1 MKKAPARLNPI
12 EQIVATYHGGEQQAM
27 PLRTIDIRVE
37 IVSALVAAETVR
49 TYRND
54 SERPIE
60 AVMSFPVPVGAVFH
74 DLEVRLDNQIYKG
87 QALVKV
93 KAAERYEDAVDE
105 GRTAVLHAEVLKGVH
120 SLSVANLAPG
130 AEIEV
135 TSRWTDILHADG
147 CNGHYRIPLT
157 VGDVY
162 GTFSGEAVDEPTHG
176 GEAVPTS
183 LSVTSDAG
191 SVHVRGLGTTDGN
204 TSGWAGAVPADAPID
219 LEVSD
224 WPQAVVAGW
233 TAAHQSVTMN
243 LQPAASGQAN
253 LDVAVLLDR
262 SGSMASLCEG
272 SGLSD
277 ASTHAAAQ
285 QGLADLGEVLRSDD
299 RLALWEFDTS
309 CTPVGTGQPV
319 ASRDWHG
326 LVRQLQ
332 GPGGGTEIGG
342 ALDTVIHNTE
352 TRDILLVTDG
362 QSYALD
368 VHGLAGQGRRIS
380 VLLVGEASL
389 EAKVGHLAAMTGGA
403 LHYVRGV
410 DVGVALRTVTQGLRQ
425 PHRVALQ
432 REAAGEDGLVS
443 LEANRNGVDIRIVS
457 SAEAPAAEDR
467 ISRAVGALFAGLLL
481 PALPEDE
488 AANLA
493 VKEGLTTHVTSLVLV
508 TDAAVDGDQ
517 LPDTVKISIP
527 TPRSLVLHAPPTAF
541 AAPAS
546 LGRLHYGGSQV
557 PHGHLSPSAESPG
570 TAKFSASAH
579 SRKARSRFSLRT
591 FLDPEAKESEP
602 WSSSLS
608 LLLSSALARGIHWD
622 THASDLVQ
630 GTLDREDE
638 WVRETINEL
647 VELDLVKQAA
657 TQLGL
662 TPMQFVLALLAHRIA
677 DGSRH
682 ADRVLRNLLSGVDKP
697 RFQQLAESLSR
708 F

>member
-1 MKKAPARLNPI
+1 MMKAPTRLNPI
-12 EQIVATYHGGEQQAM
+12 EQVVATYHGGKQQTM
-27 PLRTIDIRVE
+27 PLRSIDIRVE

-49 TYRND
+49 TYQND

-60 AVMSFPVPVGAVFH
+60 AVLSFPVPVGAVFH
-74 DLEVRLDNQIYKG
+74 DLEVHLDNQTYKG
-87 QALVKV
+87 QALAKV
-93 KAAERYEDAVDE
+93 KAAERYEAAVDE

-162 GTFSGEAVDEPTHG
+162 GTFDGEDVDEPTHG

-183 LSVTSDAG
+183 LSVTSNARA
-191 SVHVRGLGTTDGN
+191 VHVRGSGTTDGD
-204 TSGWAGAVPADAPID
+204 TPGWAGAVPADAPID
-219 LEVSD
+219 IEVSD
-224 WPQAVVAGW
+224 WPQAVLAGR
-233 TAAHQSVTMN
+233 TADQQSMTMN
-243 LQPAASGQAN
+243 LQPATSGQVA

-309 CTPVGTGQPV
+309 CTPVSTGQPV
-319 ASRDWHG
+319 APRDWHG

-342 ALDTVIHNTE
+342 ALDTVMRNTE
-352 TRDILLVTDG
+352 TRDLLLVTDG

-368 VHGLAGQGRRIS
+368 VHGLAGRGRRIS

-389 EAKVGHLAAMTGGA
+389 EAQVGHLAAMTGGD
-403 LHYVRGV
+403 LHYVQGV
-410 DVGVALRTVTQGLRQ
+410 DVGAALRTVTQVLRQ

-432 REAAGEDGLVS
+432 RAAAGEDGFVS
-443 LEANRNGVDIRIVS
+443 LEANRNGVDIRIAPS
-457 SAEAPAAEDR
+457 EEAPAAADR
-467 ISRAVGALFAGLLL
+467 INRAAGALSAGLLL

-493 VKEGLTTHVTSLVLV
+493 AKEGLITHMTSLVLV
-508 TDAAVDGDQ
+508 TEGVVDGDR
-517 LPDTVKISIP
+517 LPDTVKISVP
-527 TPRSLVLHAPPTAF
+527 TPRTVAGTPPVF
-541 AAPAS
+541 AAS
-546 LGRLHYGGSQV
+546 GILKRLNYGGSLARQSD
-557 PHGHLSPSAESPG
+557 LESVGKQFGPV
-570 TAKFSASAH
+570 SD
-579 SRKARSRFSLRT
+579 SLRSPVRHARAKYR
-591 FLDPEAKESEP
+591 FL
-602 WSSSLS
+602 SSLPPEGMDDAPMASSAS
-608 LLLSSALARGIHWD
+608 LLLSDAVARGIHWD
-622 THASDLVQ
+622 AHASDLVQ
-630 GTLDREDE
+630 GTVDREDA
-638 WVRETINEL
+638 WVREAINKLAEWDTVQEAASEWEL
-647 VELDLVKQAA
+647 SPVQV
-657 TQLGL
+657 
-662 TPMQFVLALLAHRIA
+662 VLALLAHRVA

-682 ADRVLRNLLSGVDKP
+682 ARRVLRSLLRGVDELQFQLLAKP
-697 RFQQLAESLSR
+697 LSR

>member
-1 MKKAPARLNPI
+1 MKKAPTRLNPI

-27 PLRTIDIRVE
+27 PLRSIDIRVE

-74 DLEVRLDNQIYKG
+74 DLEVRLDNQTYKG
-87 QALVKV
+87 QALAKE

-130 AEIEV
+130 AKIEV
-135 TSRWTDILHADG
+135 ASSWTDLLHADG
-147 CNGHYRIPLT
+147 CSGHYRIPLT

-162 GTFSGEAVDEPTHG
+162 GTFSGEDVDEPTHG
-176 GEAVPTS
+176 GKAVSTS
-183 LSVTSDAG
+183 LSVTSDAR
-191 SVHVRGLGTTDGN
+191 SVHVRGTSTRDGD
-204 TSGWAGAVPADAPID
+204 THVWAGAVPADAPID
-219 LEVSD
+219 IEVRD
-224 WPQAVVAGW
+224 WPRAALAGR
-233 TAAHQSVTMN
+233 TAGRRSVMMH
-243 LQPAASGQAN
+243 LQPMASGQTD

-277 ASTHAAAQ
+277 ASTHAVAQ
-285 QGLADLGEVLRSDD
+285 QGLADLGEILCSDD

-309 CTPVGTGQPV
+309 CTPVGAGQPV
-319 ASRDWHG
+319 APRDWHG

-342 ALDTVIHNTE
+342 ALETVMRNTE
-352 TRDILLVTDG
+352 TRDLLLVTDG

-368 VHGLAGQGRRIS
+368 VHGLAGRGRRIS

-389 EAKVGHLAAMTGGA
+389 EAQVGHLAAMTGGA

-457 SAEAPAAEDR
+457 SAEAPAAADR
-467 ISRAVGALFAGLLL
+467 ISRAVSALSTGLLL
-481 PALPEDE
+481 PMLSEEE
-488 AANLA
+488 AADLA
-493 VKEGLTTHVTSLVLV
+493 VKEGLITHVTSLILV
-508 TDAAVDGDQ
+508 TDAMVDGDQ

-527 TPRSLVLHAPPTAF
+527 TPRTLVLHASPTAF
-541 AAPAS
+541 AAPAN
-546 LGRLHYGGSQV
+546 LGRLHSSGS
-557 PHGHLSPSAESPG
+557 GHLSSPAESSG
-570 TAKFSASAH
+570 TAKYSASTHA
-579 SRKARSRFSLRT
+579 RKARSRFSLRT
-591 FLDPEAKESEP
+591 FLNPEVKESEP
-602 WSSSLS
+602 WSSSPS

-622 THASDLVQ
+622 VHASDLVQ

-647 VELDLVKQAA
+647 TELDSVKQAA
-657 TQLGL
+657 SQLGL
-662 TPMQFVLALLAHRIA
+662 TPVQFVLALLAHRIA

-682 ADRVLRNLLSGVDKP
+682 ARRVLRNLLSGVDKP